1 MTSYIAI
8 PDEET
13 DPGAPVTSEL
23 MKKLRDNPLHVWERG
38 GTLPIVAGNTI
49 RWRSDPE
56 QAFSSSTLA
65 SGTDFSQIG
74 SVRLT
79 FEHKSSNSVAIKVS
93 RIRNGQMTTLATYNS
108 TSSYV
113 VRTLDIS
120 VQPYD
125 TITVTQASVTGDGS
139 IRNMRLMTSGMN
151 IFPVSINDYV
161 ENSYI

>member
-8 PDEET
+8 TDEET

-49 RWRSDPE
+49 RWRCDPE
-56 QAFSSSTLA
+56 QTITYSPLG
-65 SGTDFSQIG
+65 SGIDFSQIG

-79 FEHKSSNSVAIKVS
+79 FECKSAISSDIAVS
-93 RIRNGQMTTLATYNS
+93 RIRNGEMATLATYAS
-108 TSSYV
+108 TSSYAI
-113 VRTLDIS
+113 RTLDIS

-125 TITVTQASVTGDGS
+125 TIRVTQLSGVGES
-139 IRNMRLMTSGMN
+139 YIRNIRLMTSGMN